1 MPQRQASKAL
11 QLAGL
16 IVALAAVFLS
26 AKANMWWAAGL
37 FVGLAAGLI
46 VVVLRKRRRNS
57 DSQNRPTSN
66 SPALTLASEDPSAP

>member
-11 QLAGL
+11 QFAGL

-26 AKANMWWAAGL
+26 AKADTWWLAGL

-46 VVVLRKRRRNS
+46 VVTIKKRRRNR
-57 DSQNRPTSN
+57 DSQNRPSSN
-66 SPALTLASEDPSAP
+66 SPALTLASDDPSAP